1 MKEIEEKKK
10 KVASKMEAKW
20 IKLKGETSKDKRI
33 GRKDSRNI
41 IESDFNRRELTED
54 KFGKKDFRKEKKE
67 RTDKDEM
74 GKHDWEI

>member
-10 KVASKMEAKW
+10 KVAKKMGEPERDKKFAK
-20 IKLKGETSKDKRI
+20 RQ
-33 GRKDSRNI
+33 SRPVV
-41 IESDFNRRELTED
+41 ESDYHRRELTED